1 MVRGPAWQKLIIP
14 GDSQGPWWLRGWYLV
29 TPGIYHQMVAVEDH
43 RMTVIAQG
51 NSCLRLNTATFP
63 DWGEVA

>member
-1 MVRGPAWQKLIIP
+1 
-14 GDSQGPWWLRGWYLV
+14 
-29 TPGIYHQMVAVEDH
+29 MVAVEDH